1 MKTEGVK
8 RQGYTMF
15 YRVYE
20 AGVDFEPTDDL
31 VSMKTLDRYSLH
43 DGYKVWRVEAALKR
57 DMKTQFY
64 YIVAINAASAVN
76 KFLTTYPW
84 LSAIKSVGAVNKQLT
99 DLILN
104 NPYKYILW

>member
-8 RQGYTMF
+8 NKGFTTIYT
-15 YRVYE
+15 VYE
-20 AGVDFEPTDDL
+20 AGVDFEQTDDL
-31 VSMKTLDRYSLH
+31 VSVKTVTRYSLH
-43 DGYKVWRVEAALKR
+43 TGYAVWRVEAAIKR
-57 DMKTQFY
+57 GMKTQFY

-104 NPYKYILW
+104 SPHKYILW

>member
-8 RQGYTMF
+8 RKGYTVF

-20 AGVDFEPTDDL
+20 AGVDFVQSDDL
-31 VSMKTLDRYSLH
+31 VIVKTVDRYSLH
-43 DGYKVWRVEAALKR
+43 DGYGVWRVEAAIKR
-57 DMKTQFY
+57 GMKTQFY

-104 NPYKYILW
+104 SPHKYILW